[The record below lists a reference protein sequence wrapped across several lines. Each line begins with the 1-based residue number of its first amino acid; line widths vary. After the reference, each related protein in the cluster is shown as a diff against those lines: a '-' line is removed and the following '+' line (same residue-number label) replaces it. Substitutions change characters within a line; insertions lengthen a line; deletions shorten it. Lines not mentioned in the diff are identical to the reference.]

1 MSKDKSNH
9 KGSPKLYKGMKS
21 LNPKGRPKG
30 SVNKYTQLARELLSS
45 RGEEIVEV
53 VIAKALKGDVHCLKM
68 CMDRIVPAQKA
79 VEIKHT
85 KSEDGLIINVG
96 TSAQIEEM
104 AKVNKPK
111 RLKTKGDDEVIATI
125 VKEEEK

>member
-1 MSKDKSNH
+1 MSTKRLGN
-9 KGSPKLYKGMKS
+9 PNLVKGMKS
-21 LNPKGRPKG
+21 LNPAGRPKG

-85 KSEDGLIINVG
+85 KAEGGLTINVG
-96 TSAQIEEM
+96 TTEQIEEM

-111 RLKTKGDDEVIATI
+111 NLKTKGDDEVIATI

>member
-1 MSKDKSNH
+1 MSTKRLGN
-9 KGSPKLYKGMKS
+9 PNLVKGMKS
-21 LNPKGRPKG
+21 LNPAGRPKG

-85 KSEDGLIINVG
+85 KAEGGLTINVG
-96 TSAQIEEM
+96 TTEQIEEM

-111 RLKTKGDDEVIATI
+111 NLKTKGDDEVIATI
-125 VKEEEK
+125 VKEEEKE

>member
-1 MSKDKSNH
+1 MSTKSKHQGN
-9 KGSPKLYKGMKS
+9 PNFVKGMKS
-21 LNPKGRPKG
+21 LNPLGRPKG

-79 VEIKHT
+79 IEIKHT
-85 KSEDGLIINVG
+85 KAEGGLVINVG
-96 TSAQIEEM
+96 TTEQIEEM

-125 VKEEEK
+125 VKEEEN